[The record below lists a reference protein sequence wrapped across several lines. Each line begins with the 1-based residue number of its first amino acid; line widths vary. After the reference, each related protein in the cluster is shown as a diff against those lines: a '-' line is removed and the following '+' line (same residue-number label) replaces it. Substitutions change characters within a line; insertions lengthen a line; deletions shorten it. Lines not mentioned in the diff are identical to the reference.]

1 MCRVRVKVRVRVG
14 VGVCGKQAG
23 SDLGQ
28 LALRRPLSAVYSMW
42 EARWLMQTSASWLTG
57 VLYHT
62 GGLYQRQI
70 ALLQLGAQ
78 LASLSCSGLPGASA
92 SLGQSAGSGPRWP
105 ATSALVSTP

>member
-28 LALRRPLSAVYSMW
+28 LALRRPLSAVYSLW
-42 EARWLMQTSASWLTG
+42 KARLMQTSASWLTG